1 MADRPMH
8 RTRLSLYYLA
18 GYLFPT
24 GLALFFAPQAF
35 MKMLFSNQQYSD
47 AFPQFSGLLLIGLG
61 IVVVT
66 VIRHGNPILYRMT
79 LIIRIV
85 LWTGIFAIWLQSRD
99 PFFIAVLCV
108 LGLGIVLTGSFYL
121 ADRRKS

>member
-1 MADRPMH
+1 MH

-24 GLALFFAPQAF
+24 GLALFFVPQTF
-35 MKMLFSNQQYSD
+35 MKLLFSNQQYSD

-66 VIRHGNPILYRMT
+66 VIRHGNPIFYRMT

-85 LWTGIFAIWLQSRD
+85 LWTGIFAIWLRSRD

-121 ADRRKS
+121 ADRRKMVT